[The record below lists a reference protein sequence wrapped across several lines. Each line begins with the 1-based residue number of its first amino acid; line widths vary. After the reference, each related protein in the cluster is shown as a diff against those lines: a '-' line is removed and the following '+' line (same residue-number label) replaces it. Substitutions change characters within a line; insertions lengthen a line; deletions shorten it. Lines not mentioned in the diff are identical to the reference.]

1 MQWRKHGRSL
11 RIGRPPSTEP
21 TSTARSST
29 WPRRWSARTR
39 VATTHGPAELRA
51 LFDVFWTALP
61 DFKHE
66 FSQVLEDDAIV
77 AIEGIASGTHQGPL
91 ASPTGEIPPT
101 GRSVTFP
108 FAAWARVENGKI
120 VRFHGYWDVAG
131 FMQQIGAAQEPAE
144 AAV

>member
-1 MQWRKHGRSL
+1 MAEARKVVEDWAAALDRADLDGSL
-11 RIGRPPSTEP
+11 DYVAPEVEFSNP
-21 TSTARSST
+21 
-29 WPRRWSARTR
+29 

-66 FSQVLEDDAIV
+66 FSQVLEDDGIV

-91 ASPTGEIPPT
+91 ASPAGEIPPT
-101 GRSVTFP
+101 GRGVTFP

>member
-1 MQWRKHGRSL
+1 MAEAWKVVEDWAAALDRADLDGSL
-11 RIGRPPSTEP
+11 DYVAPEVEFSNP
-21 TSTARSST
+21 
-29 WPRRWSARTR
+29 

-66 FSQVLEDDAIV
+66 FSQVLEDDGIV

-101 GRSVTFP
+101 G
-108 FAAWARVENGKI
+108 
-120 VRFHGYWDVAG
+120 
-131 FMQQIGAAQEPAE
+131 E
-144 AAV
+144 A